1 MRDVE
6 TTLAEMREF
15 LPVASKDDEQRVRDL
30 TERDIKRTLRDVRIP
45 DVVIGRVLAQWPE
58 FRADDEWV
66 SLLASL
72 VAWVDQ
78 CRVTSMSD
86 PDLGRPRRR
95 RREWPNLLLLSL
107 RDLLRPRVRVPVRRW
122 MPVGRH
128 RFNDDR
134 CATTRA
140 DS

>member
-78 CRVTSMSD
+78 CRGDVDVPIPIWDDLDDAGESGRIFYFYLFAICYDLACGFLSDGGCPSTSSIQ
-86 PDLGRPRRR
+86 R
-95 RREWPNLLLLSL
+95 
-107 RDLLRPRVRVPVRRW
+107 
-122 MPVGRH
+122 
-128 RFNDDR
+128 
-134 CATTRA
+134 
-140 DS
+140 